1 MKLIMIAALGAVL
14 IGVALAQA
22 LCNSSQATSTACL
35 TNPEMPIATTHVTS
49 TDTCIC
55 LDWVESG
62 VCTDLSLVLKP
73 NTTLEPL
80 LQCVNL
86 TNQAPGPHLKLI
98 RLTYADYSDGISAP
112 AGANRPD
119 PRVISN
125 IVGAQSWNNPTPM
138 RTSDFMWSFGQFV
151 AHDMDFSPTNT
162 SEPLPIFV
170 PPGDPYLPPSVK
182 QLPFTRSD
190 YFAST
195 GTNRSNPREQ
205 FSIVTPEIDLSTVY
219 GSSSARE
226 TCLRTFDNDGL
237 LRTSVG
243 NFLPYDIMDVP
254 NVADP
259 YDLVLSTEW
268 VSGDLRALL
277 DMPLTTMHTL
287 FMREHNRIAQ
297 AIKTAEPNVN
307 GDVVFARAKA
317 VNIAEYQR
325 VVYEQYL
332 VPLLGNNSL
341 PTYQGY
347 NASLSPYIAMEYAQ
361 AIGRLHSEISEIV
374 KRLDNDGFSTGDIPI
389 AQTYFNMSLLK
400 SQGIETFLKGMASQ
414 VCQDVAPL
422 YVNGT
427 RNMLFLNVAGAID
440 LFSVDIQRGRDHGL
454 PSYNAVRAALGL
466 QPLTSF
472 DQLTSNATYAARLE
486 QAYGSIDEVDLVVGS
501 LAETHL
507 PGCMV
512 GELTHLVLVEQ
523 FARSRDADPNFY
535 LGNSKVQA
543 DLETYGLYWLSDII
557 KANTALTNLQQ
568 DVFIVP

>member
-1 MKLIMIAALGAVL
+1 MKLIKIVAFAAALS
-14 IGVALAQA
+14 VALAQFS
-22 LCNSSQATSTACL
+22 CNSSQHSTACL
-35 TNPEMPIATTHVTS
+35 TNQQTPIATTRITS

-62 VCTDLSLVLKP
+62 ECADLSLVLKP
-73 NTTLEPL
+73 NATLLPP

-86 TNQAPGPHLKLI
+86 SKQAPGPQVKLI
-98 RLTYADYSDGISAP
+98 RLTYADYSDGISTP

-138 RTSDFMWSFGQFV
+138 RSSDFMWSFGQFV

-162 SEPLPIFV
+162 SEPLPIIV
-170 PPGDPYLPPSVK
+170 PVGDPYLPPSVK
-182 QLPFTRSD
+182 QLPFTRSN
-190 YFAST
+190 YFANT

-205 FSIVTPEIDLSTVY
+205 FSIVTPQIDLSVVY

-226 TCLRTFDNDGL
+226 TCLRTFDNEGL
-237 LRTSVG
+237 LRTSPG
-243 NFLPYDIMDVP
+243 NFLPYDLMNIP
-254 NVADP
+254 NGADP
-259 YDLVLSTEW
+259 YDSVVSTQW
-268 VSGDLRALL
+268 VSGDLRVLENI
-277 DMPLTTMHTL
+277 PLTSMHTL

-297 AIKTAEPNVN
+297 AIKSREPNVDGN
-307 GDVVFARAKA
+307 TVFARAKA

-325 VVYEQYL
+325 VVYEQYM

-341 PTYQGY
+341 PPYKGY
-347 NASLSPYIAMEYAQ
+347 NASLSPFISMEYAQ
-361 AIGRLHSEISEIV
+361 AIGRLHSEVSNV
-374 KRLDNDGFSTGDIPI
+374 VLRLDNDGFSTGNVPL

-400 SQGIETFLKGMASQ
+400 SQGIETLHKGMASQ

-422 YVNGT
+422 YVDGS
-427 RNMLFLNVAGAID
+427 RNLLFPNVAGAID

-466 QPLTSF
+466 QPLTNF
-472 DQLTSNATYAARLE
+472 EQLTSNSTFAERLA
-486 QAYGSIDEVDLVVGS
+486 QAYGSIDDMDLVVGS

-535 LGNSKVQA
+535 LGNVKVQA
-543 DLETYGLYWLSDII
+543 DLQTYGLYWLSDII

-568 DVFIVP
+568 DVFFVPL